1 LNQSIKVLI
10 VDDEASQ
17 RSGLAAMVSAW
28 GMTPETAPE
37 GNEALQKLSEFQ
49 ADVIITDLNMPGLD
63 GYGFLER
70 LRDLGD
76 MPPTIVLTAFGNV
89 ETAVKTVH
97 ELGAYWFLEK
107 PLQPATLETLL
118 RRAGAHAT
126 LRTEN
131 RNLERQLSYK
141 GSLGELVGTSS
152 KMREI
157 FALLQ
162 QAGPSKA
169 CVLITGES
177 GTGKELVARTVH
189 ALSPRRQGPFIAINC
204 AALPET
210 LIESELFGHEKGSF
224 TGASERRAG
233 CFEVAQHGTL
243 LLDEIGEMPIQT
255 QAKLLRILEDS
266 KVRRLGGKAEFEVD
280 VRVIAATNKVP
291 EEAVRGGHLREDLYY
306 RLNVFHIHLP
316 PLRDRR
322 EDILPIAEALL
333 GDLNRKHECRVVE
346 IPPPVV
352 EALMNH
358 SWPGNVR
365 ELRNVLE
372 RAVILAGEGAIE
384 LKHLPGFLQPRG
396 STPEAPGTRGST
408 AASGSTPASSAAGGG
423 APGSG
428 GTPTPTVAS
437 ASVPVPPPEDKETVR
452 FQIGTTVEEAEK
464 QLILRTLEHTRNNKT
479 RAAEILGISLKT
491 LHNKLKEYGAGR
503 EYGMGA

>member
-1 LNQSIKVLI
+1 LEQPIRVLI

-28 GMTPETAPE
+28 GMIPATA
-37 GNEALQKLSEFQ
+37 GDGAEALAKLAEFP
-49 ADVIITDLNMPGLD
+49 ADVVITDLNMPGMD
-63 GYGFLER
+63 GFAFLGR
-70 LRDLGD
+70 LRESGE
-76 MPPTIVLTAFGNV
+76 MPPTIVLTAYGNI

-107 PLQPATLETLL
+107 PIQPATMEVLL
-118 RRAGAHAT
+118 RRAGSHAG
-126 LRTEN
+126 LRHEK
-131 RNLERQLSYK
+131 RVLERQLSYK
-141 GSLGELVGTSS
+141 GALGELVGTSP
-152 KMREI
+152 KMQEI

-169 CVLITGES
+169 CVLVTGES

-224 TGASERRAG
+224 TGASERRSG
-233 CFEVAQHGTL
+233 CFELAQHGTL
-243 LLDEIGEMPIQT
+243 LLDEIGEMPMPT

-266 KVRRLGGKAEFEVD
+266 KVRRLGGRAEFEVD
-280 VRVIAATNKVP
+280 VRIVAATNKVP

-316 PLRDRR
+316 PLRERK
-322 EDILPIAEALL
+322 EDIEAIAEALL
-333 GDLNRKHECRVVE
+333 GNLNRKHECRVSDISPEV
-346 IPPPVV
+346 I
-352 EALMNH
+352 EALKAH

-372 RAVILAGEGAIE
+372 RAVILAGEGTIE
-384 LKHLPGFLQPRG
+384 TRHLPAFLQPR
-396 STPEAPGTRGST
+396 
-408 AASGSTPASSAAGGG
+408 AANSIA
-423 APGSG
+423 
-428 GTPTPTVAS
+428 
-437 ASVPVPPPEDKETVR
+437 VPVNHAAPQTAEDPGGIR

-464 QLILRTLEHTRNNKT
+464 GLILRTLEHTRNNKT

-491 LHNKLKEYGAGR
+491 LHNKLKEYGAASR
-503 EYGMGA
+503 EDGVAAT

>member
-1 LNQSIKVLI
+1 MSQPLKVLI

-28 GMTPETAPE
+28 GMSPETASD
-37 GNEALQKLSEFQ
+37 GNEALQKLGDFA

-63 GYGFLER
+63 GFGFLQR
-70 LRDLGD
+70 LRDAGD
-76 MPPTIVLTAFGNV
+76 MPPAIVLTGFGSI
-89 ETAVKTVH
+89 ETGVKTVH

-107 PLQPATLETLL
+107 PIQPRTLEVLL
-118 RRAGAHAT
+118 RRAGTHAG
-126 LRTEN
+126 LRAEK
-131 RNLERQLSYK
+131 RILERQLSYK
-141 GSLGELVGTSS
+141 GSLGELVGTSP
-152 KMREI
+152 KMQEI

-189 ALSPRRQGPFIAINC
+189 ALSPRRQGPFVAINC

-243 LLDEIGEMPIQT
+243 LLDEIGEMPMQT

-266 KVRRLGGKAEFEVD
+266 RVRRLGGKTEFEVD
-280 VRVIAATNKVP
+280 VRVVAATNKVP
-291 EEAVRGGHLREDLYY
+291 EAAVRGGHLREDLYY

-316 PLRDRR
+316 PLRERR
-322 EDILPIAEALL
+322 EDIQAISEALL
-333 GDLNRKHECRVVE
+333 GDLNRKHECRVTDIASEVLQ
-346 IPPPVV
+346 
-352 EALMNH
+352 ALARH
-358 SWPGNVR
+358 QWPGNVR

-372 RAVILAGEGAIE
+372 RAVILAGEGTIE
-384 LKHLPGFLQPRG
+384 MNHLPAFLQNQ
-396 STPEAPGTRGST
+396 APPPPAGT
-408 AASGSTPASSAAGGG
+408 AAPAPSAGVQTPAG
-423 APGSG
+423 APLAAPAKDAERIS
-428 GTPTPTVAS
+428 
-437 ASVPVPPPEDKETVR
+437 
-452 FQIGTTVEEAEK
+452 FQIGTTVEDAERG
-464 QLILRTLEHTRNNKT
+464 LILRTLEHTRNNKT

-491 LHNKLKEYGAGR
+491 LHNKLKEYGAR
-503 EYGMGA
+503 EYGIGA

>member
-1 LNQSIKVLI
+1 
-10 VDDEASQ
+10 
-17 RSGLAAMVSAW
+17 MVSAW
-28 GMTPETAPE
+28 GMTPETAAE
-37 GNEALQKLSEFQ
+37 GNEALLKLNNFA
-49 ADVIITDLNMPGLD
+49 ADVILTDLNMPGLD
-63 GYGFLER
+63 GFGFLQR
-70 LRDLGD
+70 LRDSGE

-89 ETAVKTVH
+89 ETAVRTVH

-107 PLQPATLETLL
+107 PIQPGSLEVLI
-118 RRAGAHAT
+118 RRAGSHAG
-126 LRTEN
+126 LRAEK
-131 RNLERQLSYK
+131 RVLERQLSYK
-141 GSLGELVGTSS
+141 GSLGELVGTSA
-152 KMREI
+152 KMQEI

-177 GTGKELVARTVH
+177 GTGKEMVARTIH

-204 AALPET
+204 AALPES

-243 LLDEIGEMPIQT
+243 LLDEIGEMPMQT

-266 KVRRLGGKAEFEVD
+266 KVRRLGGKTEFEVD
-280 VRVIAATNKVP
+280 VRLVAATNKVP

-322 EDILPIAEALL
+322 EDIQPIAEALL
-333 GDLNRKHECRVVE
+333 GDLNRKHDCRVAE
-346 IPPPVV
+346 ISPTVI
-352 EALMNH
+352 EAFERHN
-358 SWPGNVR
+358 WPGIVR

-384 LKHLPGFLQPRG
+384 SKHLPAFLQTSKG
-396 STPEAPGTRGST
+396 SAPAPAAAVATTPP
-408 AASGSTPASSAAGGG
+408 TPAAAPP
-423 APGSG
+423 APAQDDGE
-428 GTPTPTVAS
+428 AI
-437 ASVPVPPPEDKETVR
+437 R

-464 QLILRTLEHTRNNKT
+464 GLILRTLEHTRNNKT

-491 LHNKLKEYGAGR
+491 LHNKLKEYGGR
-503 EYGMGA
+503 EYGVGA

>member
-1 LNQSIKVLI
+1 
-10 VDDEASQ
+10 
-17 RSGLAAMVSAW
+17 MVSAW
-28 GMTPETAPE
+28 GMTPETA
-37 GNEALQKLSEFQ
+37 GDGHEALLKLSNFP
-49 ADVIITDLNMPGLD
+49 ADVILTDLNMPNLD
-63 GYGFLER
+63 GFGFLQR
-70 LRDLGD
+70 LQESGD
-76 MPPTIVLTAFGNV
+76 MPPTIVLTAYGNV

-107 PLQPATLETLL
+107 PIQPGTLEVLL
-118 RRAGAHAT
+118 RRAGSHAG
-126 LRTEN
+126 LRAEK

-141 GSLGELVGTSS
+141 GSLGELVGTSA
-152 KMREI
+152 KMQEI

-189 ALSPRRQGPFIAINC
+189 ALSPRRQGPFVAINC

-243 LLDEIGEMPIQT
+243 LLDEIGEMPLQT

-266 KVRRLGGKAEFEVD
+266 KVRRLGGKLEFEVD
-280 VRVIAATNKVP
+280 VRVVAATNKVP

-316 PLRDRR
+316 PLRERK
-322 EDILPIAEALL
+322 EDIQPIAEALI
-333 GDLNRKHECRVVE
+333 GDLNRKHECRVTE
-346 IPPPVV
+346 ISRPVI
-352 EALMNH
+352 EALERH
-358 SWPGNVR
+358 QWPGNVR

-372 RAVILAGEGAIE
+372 RAVILAGEGSIE
-384 LKHLPGFLQPRG
+384 LKHLPGFLQAQ
-396 STPEAPGTRGST
+396 TAAAPAAAPAAAQAAAAPAAAV
-408 AASGSTPASSAAGGG
+408 AASG
-423 APGSG
+423 APGG
-428 GTPTPTVAS
+428 PDDGDAI
-437 ASVPVPPPEDKETVR
+437 R

-464 QLILRTLEHTRNNKT
+464 GLILRTLEHTKNNKT

-491 LHNKLKEYGAGR
+491 LHNKLKEYGAKEFGV
-503 EYGMGA
+503 GV